1 MGHWWPKE
9 GGEREKLGM
18 NCEGMNF
25 DMCRKQ
31 YSTISRGMT
40 DTLETTRHM
49 VLDRRDHMG

>member
-1 MGHWWPKE
+1 MGHCWPKE
-9 GGEREKLGM
+9 GGKREKLGM